1 MGRKRIRPPE
11 DEKDV
16 GGEAE
21 VDKKRSTKRKRLNPD
36 DNGRKI
42 QKQQQRIEK
51 LKRSERRINS
61 EVSEIKSRKADKK
74 RQSKG
79 KSSRASTQKY
89 RLKDSKYS
97 SRERKQKHKK
107 RRKSKSSRGFRR
119 TTNNY
124 PKHRDTE
131 DEIIDKSW
139 VDEMKEPMRVS
150 RSPSRPQT
158 EKSNIPYR
166 SDEDY
171 SDEMNKERRAEN
183 SVDMS
188 LMPRRMIAPKKAR
201 KNITVAPTVDSRMAD
216 PYDGF
221 KLKTDS
227 ILAEKVKALI
237 GSFKNCTERIC
248 KSTRN
253 QTKEYG
259 KRLLD
264 HVRKVVEKE
273 NNTSVYGLS
282 GKDIKSQAFLR
293 RCEMLE
299 KQLASIKTRSAQ
311 LAKKA
316 RLLETA
322 ERKHKALRVEYESV
336 CRHNIAL
343 QTELSEVK
351 LKFREQLEEKTR
363 EINTLKDVHSSLMTK
378 AKEFRMENE
387 KCQEAHRVKYDSELN
402 KVREQHSKE
411 IGRLQLQCTE
421 LKISNL
427 DLTQK
432 NHDLEKI
439 LKDNEI
445 EPVVTTEAT
454 TPDRGTI
461 PPQPITA
468 QSIAAE
474 GEVTTPHSGKRG
486 VSIRK
491 QSLGGSATLISLL
504 KADIASL
511 RVSLDSKTTQLCK
524 LREIY
529 NIYVILTGLRITKNE
544 LFFECLAQNTEARI
558 KFLFSLICHDNGS
571 LLQYENN
578 EWDADCKCPAFL
590 DECSGQFFDSKVAPL
605 FLKNVIKEVFSPDI
619 PGIKAV
625 AA

>member
-1 MGRKRIRPPE
+1 
-11 DEKDV
+11 V
-16 GGEAE
+16 AGEAE
-21 VDKKRSTKRKRLNPD
+21 GDKKRSTKRKRLNTD
-36 DNGRKI
+36 EDGQKI
-42 QKQQQRIEK
+42 QKQQQRIEM
-51 LKRSERRINS
+51 LKRPERSNNS
-61 EVSEIKSRKADKK
+61 EVSEIKSLKADKK
-74 RQSKG
+74 RKSKE

-89 RLKDSKYS
+89 RPKDSKYS

-119 TTNNY
+119 TANNL
-124 PKHRDTE
+124 KHRDTE

-139 VDEMKEPMRVS
+139 VEEMKEPMRVS
-150 RSPSRPQT
+150 RSPNRPQT
-158 EKSNIPYR
+158 EKSDIYHR
-166 SDEDY
+166 SEEDY
-171 SDEMNKERRAEN
+171 SDEMNKERRVEN

-188 LMPRRMIAPKKAR
+188 LMSRRMIAPKKAR
-201 KNITVAPTVDSRMAD
+201 KNNIVASTDDTRMANS
-216 PYDGF
+216 YEGF
-221 KLKTDS
+221 KLKTAN
-227 ILAEKVKALI
+227 ILAEKVKGLI

-259 KRLLD
+259 KHLLD

-273 NNTSVYGLS
+273 NDTAFMAYRDKIS
-282 GKDIKSQAFLR
+282 KSQAFLT

-351 LKFREQLEEKTR
+351 LKFREQLEEKTK

-378 AKEFRMENE
+378 AKEFRVENE
-387 KCQEAHRVKYDSELN
+387 KCQEAHRVKYDSQLN

-445 EPVVTTEAT
+445 EPVVTKGAT
-454 TPDRGTI
+454 TPDRGI
-461 PPQPITA
+461 VPPQLITE
-468 QSIAAE
+468 QYIADEA
-474 GEVTTPHSGKRG
+474 EVTTPHSGKRG

-491 QSLGGSATLISLL
+491 ESLISGSATLISLL

-511 RVSLDSKTTQLCK
+511 RVSLDSKTTQLCE

-544 LFFECLAQNTEARI
+544 LYFECLAENTGARI

-578 EWDADCKCPAFL
+578 AWEADYKCPGFL
-590 DECSGQFFDSKVAPL
+590 NECSGQFFESKVAPL

-619 PGIKAV
+619 SGIKAV